1 MTDTL
6 RDRANMEILD
16 VFKNVNRQVF
26 GREKQQIAVF
36 PETILPNTQRDTG
49 TEVNVDKSI
58 EQMNKTM
65 EAKLGNVQLLVENIQ
80 RLGATIASMVS
91 GEYPK
96 MVSES
101 TNTSDI
107 IPLWNQ
113 IVRYY
118 QQPGLS
124 KNSQEMIKVSVQ
136 QLKPNLDA
144 LQYGY
149 QLSADTLLGADINT
163 IPRRARPIVAPEPEL
178 KLTEEQERAWI
189 DRQRERLEA
198 RPSDEELQKNAS
210 KSALMVMEF
219 LRAESVY
226 KIIKQQVASTGFE
239 ILDNESL
246 NSAYKNNFQRLSQNE
261 INYLKSYA
269 PRGSLM
275 PSTIRNI
282 PDFGSQTTVQ
292 RLRQIQEELGI
303 ELPDQLLSEFRKM
316 PLNQLNEELDKL
328 RKDKK
333 VPATQEMEERYQ
345 EEKLERGIELDR
357 LAQMY
362 NILNAEIESL
372 KEEYRTNE
380 EFVPLPL
387 PEVPK
392 KIKRRPNATPEEKQ
406 EYKDNIEERR
416 AKTLER
422 DLIQALNEHHQD
434 LLRSRDERI
443 ELINEKE
450 YDLEQLNRMF
460 SRASDDYDEMTKMT
474 PGVVK
479 ATPRETSSLEQYAQR
494 FPVEGFGKPK
504 RTRVDTRGL
513 AGMRA
518 NYGKPEESESESES
532 DEGDSSD
539 EGGAM
544 DFDDDRNEHYTRKP
558 VPYY

>member
-65 EAKLGNVQLLVENIQ
+65 EAKLGNVQLVVENIQ
-80 RLGATIASMVS
+80 RLGANIITVS
-91 GEYPK
+91 SA
-96 MVSES
+96 SES
-101 TNTSDI
+101 RKLTYEATNTGDI

-118 QQPGLS
+118 KQPGLS
-124 KNSQEMIKVSVQ
+124 KNSQEMIKVSLQ

-149 QLSADTLLGADINT
+149 QLSADTLLGADIGSVR
-163 IPRRARPIVAPEPEL
+163 PRRRPIVDDPNQPSQESIEEAP
-178 KLTEEQERAWI
+178 LTEEQV
-189 DRQRERLEA
+189 
-198 RPSDEELQKNAS
+198 QKNAS
-210 KSALMVMEF
+210 KISILVMEF

-303 ELPDQLLSEFRKM
+303 RLPEEMLSEFRKM
-316 PLNQLNEELDKL
+316 PLNELNEELDRL

-333 VPATQEMEERYQ
+333 LPATQAMKEEY
-345 EEKLERGIELDR
+345 EEEVLDRGIQLDR

-362 NILNAEIESL
+362 NILNAEIASL
-372 KEEYRTNE
+372 KEEYQVNE

-392 KIKRRPNATPEEKQ
+392 K
-406 EYKDNIEERR
+406 
-416 AKTLER
+416 
-422 DLIQALNEHHQD
+422 
-434 LLRSRDERI
+434 
-443 ELINEKE
+443 
-450 YDLEQLNRMF
+450 
-460 SRASDDYDEMTKMT
+460 
-474 PGVVK
+474 
-479 ATPRETSSLEQYAQR
+479 
-494 FPVEGFGKPK
+494 
-504 RTRVDTRGL
+504 
-513 AGMRA
+513 
-518 NYGKPEESESESES
+518 
-532 DEGDSSD
+532 
-539 EGGAM
+539 
-544 DFDDDRNEHYTRKP
+544 
-558 VPYY
+558 

>member
-36 PETILPNTQRDTG
+36 PETIMPNTQRDTG

-80 RLGATIASMVS
+80 RLGASIITVS
-91 GEYPK
+91 SA
-96 MVSES
+96 SES
-101 TNTSDI
+101 RKLTYEATNTGDI

-144 LQYGY
+144 LQYGF
-149 QLSADTLLGADINT
+149 QLASDTLLGADIGNVV
-163 IPRRARPIVAPEPEL
+163 RRRRPIVEGQE
-178 KLTEEQERAWI
+178 LTEEQKRA
-189 DRQRERLEA
+189 LEEA
-198 RPSDEELQKNAS
+198 NAPISEEQIQKNAS
-210 KSALMVMEF
+210 KSAILVMEF
-219 LRAESVY
+219 LRTESVY
-226 KIIKQQVASTGFE
+226 KIIKQQVSSTGFE

-261 INYLKSYA
+261 ITYLKSYA

-303 ELPDQLLSEFRKM
+303 RLPDEMLSEFRRM
-316 PLNQLNEELDKL
+316 PLNQLNEELDKI

-345 EEKLERGIELDR
+345 EEMLDRGIQLDR

-362 NILNAEIESL
+362 NILNAEIASL
-372 KEEYRTNE
+372 KEEYQVNE

-387 PEVPK
+387 PEVPR
-392 KIKRRPNATPEEKQ
+392 KIKRKPNATPEQKQ
-406 EYKDNIEERR
+406 EYKDNTEERR
-416 AKTLER
+416 QKTLER
-422 DLIQALNEHHQD
+422 DLIQSLNEHHQD

-443 ELINEKE
+443 EIIREKE
-450 YDLEQLNRMF
+450 RDLDEVEIQFNMM
-460 SRASDDYDEMTKMT
+460 SENYDELAKLP

-494 FPVEGFGKPK
+494 FQVEGFGKPK
-504 RTRVDTRGL
+504 RTRVDTLGL

-544 DFDDDRNEHYTRKP
+544 DFDDDRNEHYTRRP

>member
-36 PETILPNTQRDTG
+36 PETIMPNTQRDTG

-80 RLGATIASMVS
+80 RLGASIITVS
-91 GEYPK
+91 SA
-96 MVSES
+96 SES
-101 TNTSDI
+101 RKLTYEATNTGDI

-144 LQYGY
+144 LQYGF
-149 QLSADTLLGADINT
+149 QLASDTLLGADIGNVV
-163 IPRRARPIVAPEPEL
+163 RRRRPIVEGQE
-178 KLTEEQERAWI
+178 LTEEQKRA
-189 DRQRERLEA
+189 LEEA
-198 RPSDEELQKNAS
+198 NAPISEEQIQKNAS
-210 KSALMVMEF
+210 KSAILVMEF
-219 LRAESVY
+219 LRTESVY
-226 KIIKQQVASTGFE
+226 KIIKQQVSSTGFE

-261 INYLKSYA
+261 ITYLKSYA

-303 ELPDQLLSEFRKM
+303 RLPDEMLSEFRRM
-316 PLNQLNEELDKL
+316 PLNQLNEELDKI

-345 EEKLERGIELDR
+345 EEMLDRGIQLDR

-362 NILNAEIESL
+362 NILNAEIASL
-372 KEEYRTNE
+372 KEEYQVNE

-387 PEVPK
+387 PEVPR
-392 KIKRRPNATPEEKQ
+392 KIKRKPNATPEQKQ
-406 EYKDNIEERR
+406 EYKDNTEERR
-416 AKTLER
+416 QKTLER
-422 DLIQALNEHHQD
+422 DLIQSLNEHHQD

-443 ELINEKE
+443 EIIREKE
-450 YDLEQLNRMF
+450 RDLDEVEIQFNMM
-460 SRASDDYDEMTKMT
+460 SENYDELAKLP

-494 FPVEGFGKPK
+494 FQVEGFGKPK

-544 DFDDDRNEHYTRKP
+544 DFDDDRNEHYTRRP

>member
-1 MTDTL
+1 MTDTI

-16 VFKNVNRQVF
+16 VWKNVNRQVF
-26 GREKQQIAVF
+26 GREKKQIAVF
-36 PETILPNTQRDTG
+36 PETIVPNTQRDTG

-65 EAKLGNVQLLVENIQ
+65 ESKLGNVQLLVETIQ
-80 RLGATIASMVS
+80 RLGASIATMAS
-91 GEYPK
+91 GEIPK
-96 MVSES
+96 MISES
-101 TNTSDI
+101 TNTGDI

-118 QQPGLS
+118 KQPGLS
-124 KNSQEMIKVSVQ
+124 RDSQEKIKVSLQ

-149 QLSADTLLGADINT
+149 QLCADTLLGADITN
-163 IPRRARPIVAPEPEL
+163 IPRRLRPVMEPEPGRV
-178 KLTEEQERAWI
+178 LTEEEKRSVPYQPVP
-189 DRQRERLEA
+189 L
-198 RPSDEELQKNAS
+198 SNEEMRKNAS
-210 KSALMVMEF
+210 KTALMVMEF

-226 KIIKQQVASTGFE
+226 KIIKEQVSSTGFE
-239 ILDNESL
+239 ILDNEAL

-261 INYLKSYA
+261 MTYLKSYA
-269 PRGSLM
+269 PRGSLV

-303 ELPDQLLSEFRKM
+303 RFPDELLTEFRKM
-316 PLNQLNEELDKL
+316 PLNQLNEEIDRL

-333 VPATQEMEERYQ
+333 VPALQIMKEQYEQ
-345 EEKLERGIELDR
+345 EKLEKGIELDR
-357 LAQMY
+357 MAQMF
-362 NILNAEIESL
+362 NILTAEIESL
-372 KEEYRTNE
+372 KEEHRVNE
-380 EFVPLPL
+380 GFVPLPL
-387 PEVPK
+387 PQVPK
-392 KIKRRPNATPEEKQ
+392 RKIVISGTPDAEEIVKKNQ
-406 EYKDNIEERR
+406 EEIKE
-416 AKTLER
+416 ALLER
-422 DLIQALNEHHQD
+422 DLIKSINEHHQD
-434 LLRSRDERI
+434 LLRNKDERI
-443 ELINEKE
+443 ELIREKE
-450 YDLEQLNRMF
+450 HALEQLTQMF
-460 SRASDDYDEMTKMT
+460 STASDEYDELTKLT

-479 ATPRETSSLEQYAQR
+479 VTPRETRSLEEYARQ

-513 AGMRA
+513 AGIRE
-518 NYGKPEESESESES
+518 NYGKPEESESESESES

-544 DFDDDRNEHYTRKP
+544 DFDDDRNEHYTRRP